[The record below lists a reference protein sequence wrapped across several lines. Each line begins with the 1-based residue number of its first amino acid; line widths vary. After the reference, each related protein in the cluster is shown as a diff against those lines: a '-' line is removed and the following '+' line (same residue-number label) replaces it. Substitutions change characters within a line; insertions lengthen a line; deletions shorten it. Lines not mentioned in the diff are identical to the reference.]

1 MAHAIQCKCLLDSDL
16 DAVVWCSDLHVREQ
30 NYRKTARVMIRKRN
44 TYDKKKKNLLSG
56 GI

>member
-1 MAHAIQCKCLLDSDL
+1 MAHAIQCKCLLDNDL
-16 DAVVWCSDLHVREQ
+16 GAAVWCNGHHVREQ
-30 NYRKTARVMIRKRN
+30 NYRKTARVMIRKRK